1 MDNFINGVRI
11 SDPIVNISHNINT
24 DVAEDILGLDIL
36 GEGGLAEASNSEESE
51 ELVHVVLDEVLDIDL
66 SFSGPQ
72 AAFIHDLIFPFV
84 IDLNESTAF
93 ILVVLVNCRKQGLIK
108 ESIP

>member
-36 GEGGLAEASNSEESE
+36 GEGGLAEASNSEESK
-51 ELVHVVLDEVLDIDL
+51 ELEHDVVGEVLDVDL
-66 SFSGPQ
+66 SISLKETGIYTWPYLSNYDYIKWEYT
-72 AAFIHDLIFPFV
+72 IHP
-84 IDLNESTAF
+84 
-93 ILVVLVNCRKQGLIK
+93 
-108 ESIP
+108 